1 MGVTDSVI
9 SLSPGTTCNADG
21 ICELTQDVSDSP
33 FYSRDVAPVPIA
45 VRKWA
50 TKDIAALWI
59 SHVGVHPDVHAGLV
73 PDRRGDEL
81 VAGACSPSSWA
92 T

>member
-45 VRKWA
+45 APSGPPR
-50 TKDIAALWI
+50 T
-59 SHVGVHPDVHAGLV
+59 
-73 PDRRGDEL
+73 
-81 VAGACSPSSWA
+81 SPRCG
-92 T
+92 